1 MREPL
6 SPADARILALESD
19 VVRGHALKLLVL
31 EPGPSLD
38 LEAVRASVAERL
50 GAFPRGR
57 QVVVDD
63 GEGPAWVDAAEVEV
77 AHHVR
82 RFAAGDPAGLRAVVG
97 RLMSEPLDRSR
108 PLWTIDL
115 IGPLADGRE
124 AVAVR
129 LHHALADGL
138 TAVRFLEAVV
148 FEPHDAPAHEVG
160 IRDPAARPTRWS
172 EWERMPLTV
181 ARELGHPGS
190 HSPFDRPLTARR
202 ALAFVDVPLAEA
214 RAVGASRAAHATVN
228 DVLLAVIAG
237 ALRRRLLHHGHT
249 PRVNAQVPVS
259 LHEKGEDAAASGNR
273 DSFVDVGLHLHE
285 PDDLRRL
292 DLLSAQMRARKNGR
306 DARALDELFHALASA
321 GPLGTYVRGLA
332 DDPREFALAIS
343 NVPGPRVAV
352 AVAGRRVGR
361 TSTRRRSRAPATR
374 CASRRSP
381 TTAGWAS
388 ASASTPPRCP
398 TSTSS
403 RTPRTTRGRRCA
415 PGPSESVAVA
425 TRPGIRRSRVASRPR
440 SMPGRH
446 PFRCRDTA
454 RAGTGRAA

>member
-6 SPADARILALESD
+6 SPADTRILALESD

-31 EPGPSLD
+31 EPGPALD
-38 LEAVRASVAERL
+38 LEAVRARVAARL
-50 GAFPRGR
+50 NAFPRGR
-57 QVVVDD
+57 QVVVAD
-63 GEGPAWVDAAEVEV
+63 GDGPAWVDAADVAI

-82 RFAAGDPAGLRAVVG
+82 QYAADDPAALRAVVG
-97 RLMSEPLDRSR
+97 QLMSEPLDRSR

-160 IRDPAARPTRWS
+160 IRDPSARPSRWS
-172 EWERMPLTV
+172 EWERMPLTL

-190 HSPFDRPLTARR
+190 RSPFDRPLTARR

-214 RAVGASRAAHATVN
+214 RAVGASRAEHATVN

-237 ALRRRLLHHGHT
+237 ALRRRFLHHGRA

-259 LHEKGEDAAASGNR
+259 LHEKGEDAASSGNR

-292 DLLSAQMRARKNGR
+292 DLLSAQMRARKSGR

-321 GPLGTYVRGLA
+321 GPVGTFARGLA

-352 AVAGRRVGR
+352 AVAGRRVGHVY
-361 TSTRRRSRAPATR
+361 
-374 CASRRSP
+374 
-381 TTAGWAS
+381 
-388 ASASTPPRCP
+388 
-398 TSTSS
+398 TSS
-403 RTPRTTRGRRCA
+403 E
-415 PGPSESVAVA
+415 PGPRHAL
-425 TRPGIRRSRVASRPR
+425 RVAAISNDRWLGVGFCVDPAAV
-440 SMPGRH
+440 PDVEQLADAAH
-446 PFRCRDTA
+446 DA
-454 RAGTGRAA
+454 WEALRAGVV

>member
-31 EPGPSLD
+31 EPG
-38 LEAVRASVAERL
+38 EAVDLAALRASVAERL
-50 GAFPRGR
+50 PAFPRGR

-63 GEGPAWVDAAEVEV
+63 DDGPTWIDVGEVEV
-77 AHHVR
+77 AEHVR
-82 RFAAGDPAGLRAVVG
+82 RYAADDPAALRAVVG

-138 TAVRFLEAVV
+138 TAVRFLETVD

-172 EWERMPLTV
+172 EWERMPVTL

-214 RAVGASRAAHATVN
+214 RDVGASRSAHATVN

-237 ALRRRLLHHGHT
+237 ALRRRLRHHGHT

-292 DLLSAQMRARKNGR
+292 DLLSAEMRARKKGR
-306 DARALDELFHALASA
+306 DARALDRLFQALASA
-321 GPLGTYVRGLA
+321 GPLGTLARGLA

-352 AVAGRRVGR
+352 AVAGRRVGHVY
-361 TSTRRRSRAPATR
+361 
-374 CASRRSP
+374 
-381 TTAGWAS
+381 
-388 ASASTPPRCP
+388 
-398 TSTSS
+398 TSS
-403 RTPRTTRGRRCA
+403 E
-415 PGPSESVAVA
+415 PGPRHAL
-425 TRPGIRRSRVASRPR
+425 RVAAISNDRWLGVGFCVDPAAVPDVDLLADAAHDAWEALR
-440 SMPGRH
+440 SGS
-446 PFRCRDTA
+446 T
-454 RAGTGRAA
+454 